1 MFDLTSSK
9 LLLLGIVALLVVG
22 PRDLPLLLRTI
33 GKYIGM
39 IRHKANEFRALFEEA
54 IRESEL
60 EQLKND
66 VESVGRKTQESLR
79 QAESSVEAEISGAK
93 ADVDEAITTADAPRN
108 LSITAD
114 APIEDGSGWTAASD
128 AGEERDHA
136 GARATRNRELR
147 PWQANCPTQK
157 VRPEASQCT
166 T

>member
-39 IRHKANEFRALFEEA
+39 IRRKANEFRAQFEEA

-66 VESVGRKTQESLR
+66 VESVGRETQASLR

-93 ADVDEAITTADAPRN
+93 ADVDKAITTADAPRN
-108 LSITAD
+108 L
-114 APIEDGSGWTAASD
+114 
-128 AGEERDHA
+128 RDHA

-157 VRPEASQCT
+157 SAP
-166 T
+166 